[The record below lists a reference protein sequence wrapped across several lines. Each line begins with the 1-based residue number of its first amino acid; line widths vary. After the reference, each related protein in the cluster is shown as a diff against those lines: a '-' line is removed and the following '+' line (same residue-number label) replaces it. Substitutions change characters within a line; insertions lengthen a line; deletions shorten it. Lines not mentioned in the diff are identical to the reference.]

1 MASSNIERF
10 DQLVGE
16 VFASL
21 YDSFPVSKKLHAADF
36 ARAIEGSSDTD
47 DEMRDRVLEI
57 DDFFEAS
64 ISWLRQSGYIYFDGQ
79 ESCPT
84 AFYGCVLTAKTL
96 AVLKKEPSSLAA
108 GTSLGSALKKAT
120 RDGVSATIKTL
131 TSEALERGA
140 RLAYASV
147 VSWAGP

>member
-47 DEMRDRVLEI
+47 DEMRDRILET

-64 ISWLRQSGYIYFDGQ
+64 ISWLRQSGYIYFDSQ

-96 AVLKKEPSSLAA
+96 AVLKREPSNLA
-108 GTSLGSALKKAT
+108 GTSIGSALKKAT
-120 RDGVSATIKTL
+120 RDGVSATTKTL
-131 TSEALERGA
+131 TSEALERGV

-147 VSWAGP
+147 VSWAGS